1 MKYFILP
8 CCYFH
13 QICWIRLKKIKST
26 TKNILKLIMTR
37 TIKVKVVLYK
47 LILYKFKKKQKTE
60 WFVSVLYHM
69 ISPIKNNET
78 DKMNF

>member
-1 MKYFILP
+1 MKYFMLP

-13 QICWIRLKKIKST
+13 KICWIHLKEIKST
-26 TKNILKLIMTR
+26 IKNILKLIMTR

-47 LILYKFKKKQKTE
+47 LILYKFKKKQKIE